1 MVTGHQQVAHQID
14 DVPAGEV
21 RSCLLV
27 VRFGKPLNQV
37 FKDIAHIYGADF
49 LRPHIRLVR
58 AEVHNHL
65 IEQARLL
72 HAVDLGAEIHAGENV
87 LHIVGKAIEIGPEV
101 IIDILRV
108 RPQGLKGERAGV
120 IELVSGGS
128 PQEPLLDSQMLHLF
142 VCIQHRLVG
151 RQQAVVEPLDDHHRQ
166 NHQAVL
172 VGFERAKESV
182 CHIPDEGSLLLYIFT
197 CFCNQRIA
205 GAHDELLLYFSAA
218 LETQRA

>member
-1 MVTGHQQVAHQID
+1 M
-14 DVPAGEV
+14 

-37 FKDIAHIYGADF
+37 FKDISHIHGADL
-49 LRPHIRLVR
+49 LRPHVCLVG

-72 HAVDLGAEIHAGENV
+72 HAVNLGAEIHASEDV
-87 LHIVGKAIEIGPEV
+87 LHVIGKAVQVGPEV
-101 IIDILRV
+101 VVDVLRI
-108 RPQGLKGERAGV
+108 RTQGFKGERAGV

-128 PQEPLLDSQMLHLF
+128 PQEPLLDRQMFHLF

-166 NHQAVL
+166 DHQAVL
-172 VGFERAKESV
+172 VGFVRAKESV
-182 CHIPDEGSLLLYIFT
+182 CHIPDEGGLLLYIFS

-205 GAHDELLLYFSAA
+205 GGHDKLPLYFSTT
-218 LETQRA
+218 LETQHA